1 MSRSLVFIFLLF
13 GFLSLA
19 AGWTLAGFWP
29 LSLVLLLFL
38 PLSLFAVKRKFP
50 PALSLTLAL
59 LVLTSAVGLWRGLNV
74 FLALTVVC
82 CALAAWDLESFSLR
96 LAEVPPLDQPEQV
109 ERRHLLGLGLVC
121 LLAVA
126 LAGLAQVVRIQASFE
141 NAFLLALLAFGG
153 LAALI
158 NWLKTREG

>member
-1 MSRSLVFIFLLF
+1 MSRSLVFVFLLL

-29 LSLVLLLFL
+29 MGLILLLLL
-38 PLSLFAVKRKFP
+38 PLSLSAVKRKFP
-50 PALSLTLAL
+50 PALSLSLAL
-59 LVLTSAVGLWRGLNV
+59 LVLTSAVGLWRGLNL
-74 FLALTVVC
+74 FLALAVVS
-82 CALAAWDLESFSLR
+82 CALAAWDLEAFARR
-96 LAEVPPLDQPEQV
+96 LAEVPPEDQPEQV
-109 ERRHLLGLGLVC
+109 ERRHLLGLGLVF

-126 LAGLAQVVRIQASFE
+126 LAGLAQVVRIQANFE
-141 NAFLLALLAFGG
+141 SAALLALLAFGG